1 MKGKNDKVP
10 SSASILTTFVLLL
23 IAIFGYAWINK
34 NITATPNE
42 KVETIEEQADGKIT
56 DDDAKKIAKEKY
68 YMALATITN
77 TKTDMDKLYDQIEST
92 DVVLTNQSLI
102 NDLND
107 LHGKTF
113 AENSVVTQVLN
124 YNEAINDNFTEDFI
138 NRTILSPNGF
148 IANINNDYYF
158 YKDKI
163 DNYFFKKAEF
173 TVISKNENEMVFE
186 VVNVNYAASCASK
199 GDPMPSLTCTDTKKS
214 DKSEF
219 SLVKQDGKWKISQ
232 MTVKTA

>member
-77 TKTDMDKLYDQIEST
+77 TKTDMDKLYE
-92 DVVLTNQSLI
+92 
-102 NDLND
+102 
-107 LHGKTF
+107 
-113 AENSVVTQVLN
+113 
-124 YNEAINDNFTEDFI
+124 
-138 NRTILSPNGF
+138 
-148 IANINNDYYF
+148 
-158 YKDKI
+158 
-163 DNYFFKKAEF
+163 
-173 TVISKNENEMVFE
+173 
-186 VVNVNYAASCASK
+186 
-199 GDPMPSLTCTDTKKS
+199 
-214 DKSEF
+214 
-219 SLVKQDGKWKISQ
+219 
-232 MTVKTA
+232 